1 MTDLEQ
7 ERWNLDQVQRM
18 TADYSEATGL
28 ASVIVEARGVPVAAP
43 CAFTEFCQAMR
54 SDPVRAKLCESCD
67 AHLDLSLVV

>member
-28 ASVIVEARGVPVAAP
+28 ASVIVNARGTSGGTLRIHRVLPGHALGSGAS
-43 CAFTEFCQAMR
+43 QA
-54 SDPVRAKLCESCD
+54 L
-67 AHLDLSLVV
+67 